1 MNFQKNEVI
10 VLKKDMQ
17 VAFAIVA
24 AAAAVVAVAVV
35 VFDATAVGGDL
46 AVEYVDV
53 VVVVDDVSVAVALER
68 NLAVLNVLFQKEH
81 QKFLNQKYYW
91 G

>member
-1 MNFQKNEVI
+1 M
-10 VLKKDMQ
+10 
-17 VAFAIVA
+17 AFAIVA
-24 AAAAVVAVAVV
+24 AAVVVVAVV

-53 VVVVDDVSVAVALER
+53 VVVVVDDVSVAVALEH